1 MFKVLCSWRVKLQ
14 LNKKILIFIFIALVF
29 IVGFNYDEV
38 LSFNLI
44 KQKYGDIQLLI
55 NDRYL
60 FYYLLFFLG
69 YIVVTALAL
78 PISLLKTLLA
88 GALFGLLP
96 GVILTSFASTIGS
109 TLCFLISRYLFKD
122 IFQEKYKKYLVKVNL
137 GIKKEGLLYLLF
149 LRLSPIF
156 PFFLINLTFGLTQM
170 KWTNFYW
177 ISQLGMLPATVL
189 FVNAGNQLSQI
200 NNLEDILTMKVIV
213 SLSAIGLLPI
223 VTKRIYEKYKL
234 LFKYD

>member
-1 MFKVLCSWRVKLQ
+1 MCSWRIKLQ

-223 VTKRIYEKYKL
+223 VTKRIYEKYKT
-234 LFKYD
+234 KN

>member
-200 NNLEDILTMKVIV
+200 NNLEGILTMKVIV

-223 VTKRIYEKYKL
+223 VTKRIYEKYKT
-234 LFKYD
+234 KN

>member
-69 YIVVTALAL
+69 YIVATALAL

-223 VTKRIYEKYKL
+223 VTKRIYEKYKT
-234 LFKYD
+234 KN

>member
-200 NNLEDILTMKVIV
+200 NNLEDILTMKVII

-223 VTKRIYEKYKL
+223 VTKRIYEKYKT
-234 LFKYD
+234 KN

>member
-60 FYYLLFFLG
+60 FYYLLFFLV

-177 ISQLGMLPATVL
+177 ISQLGMLPATVI

-200 NNLEDILTMKVIV
+200 NNLEDILTMKMIV

-223 VTKRIYEKYKL
+223 VTKRIYEKYKT
-234 LFKYD
+234 KN

>member
-137 GIKKEGLLYLLF
+137 GIKEEGLLYLLF

-223 VTKRIYEKYKL
+223 VTKRIYEKYKT
-234 LFKYD
+234 KN

>member
-1 MFKVLCSWRVKLQ
+1 MCSWRIKLQ
-14 LNKKILIFIFIALVF
+14 LKKKIVIFIFLTLII
-29 IVGFNYDEV
+29 IVGFNYDKI
-38 LSFNLI
+38 LSLNLI
-44 KQKYGDIQLLI
+44 KQRYGDIQLLV

-60 FYYLLFFLG
+60 FYYLLFFLA

-122 IFQEKYKKYLVKVNL
+122 IFQEKYKKHLVKVNL
-137 GIKKEGLLYLLF
+137 GIKEEGLLYLLF

-189 FVNAGNQLSQI
+189 LVNAGNQLSQI
-200 NNLEDILTMKVIV
+200 KNLEDILTIKVII

-223 VTKRIYEKYKL
+223 ITKKIYER
-234 LFKYD
+234 FKTQY

>member
-1 MFKVLCSWRVKLQ
+1 MCSWRVKLQ
-14 LNKKILIFIFIALVF
+14 LNKKIFIFIFIALVF

-223 VTKRIYEKYKL
+223 VTKRIYEKYKT
-234 LFKYD
+234 KN

>member
-1 MFKVLCSWRVKLQ
+1 
-14 LNKKILIFIFIALVF
+14 
-29 IVGFNYDEV
+29 
-38 LSFNLI
+38 
-44 KQKYGDIQLLI
+44 
-55 NDRYL
+55 
-60 FYYLLFFLG
+60 LLFFLA
-69 YIVVTALAL
+69 YIVITAFAL

-122 IFQEKYKKYLVKVNL
+122 LVQGRFKKYLGKVNQ
-137 GIKKEGLLYLLF
+137 GIKEEGLLYLLF

-156 PFFLINLTFGLTQM
+156 PFFVINLTFGLTQM

-189 FVNAGNQLSQI
+189 FVNAGNHLSKI
-200 NNLEDILTMKVIV
+200 ENLEDILTMKVII

-223 VTKRIYEKYKL
+223 ITKRIYERIKTKH
-234 LFKYD
+234 K

>member
-1 MFKVLCSWRVKLQ
+1 MCSWRVKLQ

-29 IVGFNYDEV
+29 IVVFNYDEV

-177 ISQLGMLPATVL
+177 ISQLGMLPATIL

-200 NNLEDILTMKVIV
+200 NNLEDILTIKVIV

-223 VTKRIYEKYKL
+223 VTKRIYEKYKT
-234 LFKYD
+234 KN

>member
-1 MFKVLCSWRVKLQ
+1 MCSWRIKLQ
-14 LNKKILIFIFIALVF
+14 LKKKIVIFIFFTLVIF
-29 IVGFNYDEV
+29 VGFNYDKV

-44 KQKYGDIQLLI
+44 KQRYEDIQLLI
-55 NDRYL
+55 NERYL
-60 FYYLLFFLG
+60 FYYLLFFLS

-122 IFQEKYKKYLVKVNL
+122 VIQEKYKKYLGKINQ
-137 GIKKEGLLYLLF
+137 GIKEEGLLYLLF

-177 ISQLGMLPATVL
+177 MSQLGMLPATVI

-223 VTKRIYEKYKL
+223 VTKRIYEKYKT
-234 LFKYD
+234 KN

>member
-1 MFKVLCSWRVKLQ
+1 MCSWRLKLQ
-14 LNKKILIFIFIALVF
+14 LNKKIFIFIFIALVF

-44 KQKYGDIQLLI
+44 KQKYVDIQLLI
-55 NDRYL
+55 NDKYL
-60 FYYLLFFLG
+60 FYYLLFFFG

-223 VTKRIYEKYKL
+223 VTKRIYEKYKT
-234 LFKYD
+234 KN

>member
-1 MFKVLCSWRVKLQ
+1 MCSWRIKLQ
-14 LNKKILIFIFIALVF
+14 LNKKIVIFIFFTLIIIVVF
-29 IVGFNYDEV
+29 KYDAV
-38 LSFNLI
+38 IGLNLI
-44 KQKYGDIQLLI
+44 KQRYGDIQLLI
-55 NDRYL
+55 NESYL
-60 FYYLLFFLG
+60 FYYFFFFFA

-122 IFQEKYKKYLVKVNL
+122 IVQRKYKKYLDKVNL
-137 GIKKEGLLYLLF
+137 GIKEEGLLYLLF

-170 KWTNFYW
+170 KWINFYW
-177 ISQLGMLPATVL
+177 ISQLGMLPATIL

-200 NNLEDILTMKVIV
+200 NNLEDILTMKVII

-223 VTKRIYEKYKL
+223 ITKKIYER
-234 LFKYD
+234 FKTQY

>member
-1 MFKVLCSWRVKLQ
+1 MCSWRVKLQ

-122 IFQEKYKKYLVKVNL
+122 IFQEKYKKYLVRVNL

-223 VTKRIYEKYKL
+223 VTKRIYEKYRTKN
-234 LFKYD
+234 

>member
-1 MFKVLCSWRVKLQ
+1 MCSWRVKLQ

-189 FVNAGNQLSQI
+189 LVNAGNQLSQI

-223 VTKRIYEKYKL
+223 VTKRIYEKYKT
-234 LFKYD
+234 KN

>member
-14 LNKKILIFIFIALVF
+14 LNKKIFIFIFIALVF

-223 VTKRIYEKYKL
+223 VTKRIYEKYKT
-234 LFKYD
+234 KN

>member
-1 MFKVLCSWRVKLQ
+1 MV
-14 LNKKILIFIFIALVF
+14 I
-29 IVGFNYDEV
+29 IVGFKYDKV
-38 LSFNLI
+38 LSLNLI
-44 KQKYGDIQLLI
+44 KQRYEDIQILI
-55 NDRYL
+55 NERYL
-60 FYYLLFFLG
+60 FYYLLFFLS

-109 TLCFLISRYLFKD
+109 TLCFLISRYLLKD
-122 IFQEKYKKYLVKVNL
+122 IIQEKYKKYLGKVNL
-137 GIKKEGLLYLLF
+137 GMKEDGLLYLLF

-177 ISQLGMLPATVL
+177 MSQLGMLPATVI

-223 VTKRIYEKYKL
+223 VTKRIYEKYKT
-234 LFKYD
+234 KN

>member
-1 MFKVLCSWRVKLQ
+1 MCSWRVKLQ

-200 NNLEDILTMKVIV
+200 NNLEDILTMKVII

-223 VTKRIYEKYKL
+223 ITKRIYGR
-234 LFKYD
+234 FKTKH

>member
-1 MFKVLCSWRVKLQ
+1 LCSWRVKLQ

-29 IVGFNYDEV
+29 IVVFNYDEV

-223 VTKRIYEKYKL
+223 VTKRIYEKYKT
-234 LFKYD
+234 KN

>member
-122 IFQEKYKKYLVKVNL
+122 IVQRKYKKYLDKVNL
-137 GIKKEGLLYLLF
+137 GIKEEGLLYLLF

-170 KWTNFYW
+170 KWINFYW
-177 ISQLGMLPATVL
+177 ISQLGMLPATVI

-200 NNLEDILTMKVIV
+200 NNLEDILTMKMIV

-223 VTKRIYEKYKL
+223 VTKRIYEKYKT
-234 LFKYD
+234 KN

>member
-1 MFKVLCSWRVKLQ
+1 MCSWRIKLQ
-14 LNKKILIFIFIALVF
+14 LNKKIIIFIFLILII
-29 IVGFNYDEV
+29 IVGLNYDDS
-38 LSFNLI
+38 LSFKVI
-44 KQKYGDIQLLI
+44 KQHYGDLQLFI
-55 NDRYL
+55 DEKFL
-60 FYYLLFFLG
+60 FYYLLFFFA
-69 YIVVTALAL
+69 YIIVTALAL

-109 TLCFLISRYLFKD
+109 TLCFLLSRYLFKD
-122 IFQEKYKKYLVKVNL
+122 LVQAKYKKYLIKVNQN
-137 GIKKEGLLYLLF
+137 IKEEGLLYLLF

-156 PFFLINLTFGLTQM
+156 PFFIINLTFGLTHM

-177 ISQLGMLPATVL
+177 ISQLGMLPATIL

-223 VTKRIYEKYKL
+223 VTKRIYEKYKT
-234 LFKYD
+234 KN

>member
-1 MFKVLCSWRVKLQ
+1 MCSWRVKLQ
-14 LNKKILIFIFIALVF
+14 LIKKILIFIFIALVF

-78 PISLLKTLLA
+78 PISFLKTLLA

-223 VTKRIYEKYKL
+223 VTKRIYEKYKT
-234 LFKYD
+234 KN

>member
-1 MFKVLCSWRVKLQ
+1 MVIGL
-14 LNKKILIFIFIALVF
+14 
-29 IVGFNYDEV
+29 
-38 LSFNLI
+38 NLI
-44 KQKYGDIQLLI
+44 KQRYGDIQLLI
-55 NDRYL
+55 NESYL
-60 FYYLLFFLG
+60 FYYFFFFLA
-69 YIVVTALAL
+69 YILVTALAL

-122 IFQEKYKKYLVKVNL
+122 IVQRKYKKYLDKVNL
-137 GIKKEGLLYLLF
+137 GIKEEGLLYLLF

-170 KWTNFYW
+170 KWINFYW
-177 ISQLGMLPATVL
+177 ISQLGMLPATVI

-200 NNLEDILTMKVIV
+200 NNLEDILTMKMIV

-223 VTKRIYEKYKL
+223 VTKRIYEKYKT
-234 LFKYD
+234 KN